1 MWLGPQSVE
10 ETERVDS
17 AGTLEGH
24 HTGVVG
30 TLGGKVYFSL
40 WKSYR
45 AGAIILSYR

>member
-24 HTGVVG
+24 PTQELLVHWVG
-30 TLGGKVYFSL
+30 MSEGRRS
-40 WKSYR
+40 
-45 AGAIILSYR
+45 